1 MYVVEFLIDETP
13 AKLFNTFDEAKDAA
27 IAYLDEYGFDV
38 DAFDMLDESA
48 DDLTFE
54 GFAVED
60 VVLCFYAELA

>member
-27 IAYLDEYGFDV
+27 TAYLDEYGFDIE
-38 DAFDMLDESA
+38 AFDMLDESA
-48 DDLTFE
+48 DDLAFE

>member
-13 AKLFNTFDEAKDAA
+13 AKLFNTLDEAKDAA

-48 DDLTFE
+48 DDPMFE